1 MTGIDWIIVGLLL
14 LLALFGW
21 AQGFVAGALALIG
34 FALGAWLGTRLAGVV
49 LPDGSRSPYAPAIGL
64 VGALIVG
71 AGFAAGFEG
80 LGVRLRSKLTLPGFG
95 FVDGV
100 LGALLTACVGLG
112 VVWILG
118 AVAVHSN
125 GDVRYEVQRSAI
137 LSRLNKVLPP
147 SGPLL
152 NALARFDPFPQIDGP
167 EANVAPPAK
176 GIGRDPQVR
185 AAAASVVKILGTA
198 CGLGV
203 EGSGWVA
210 RDGVVVTNAHVVAGQ
225 NDTKVL
231 LRGTGPQLDAT
242 AIAFDPRNDLAVL
255 RVPGLK
261 ARPLPL
267 ADAPGPG
274 RSAAILGFPE
284 NGPYDVRAGRLG
296 ATRTTVTSDAYGRG
310 PVRASADVA
319 ARRGPLR
326 QLGRPDGRR
335 QGARRGDDLRR
346 HHDRP
351 ARRVRCA
358 QLGHQEG
365 ARGRARA
372 GRHRPLCPL
381 IRALQSSAQWPRRSS
396 SQRSRP
402 WGATSRGFSLARS
415 RSRTA
420 TSSPTITSSPG
431 RSATSC
437 SSRSRTSTTRS
448 SRSGRWPT
456 CRSCPTASSS
466 SCATSARASRCR

>member
-1 MTGIDWIIVGLLL
+1 MTGVDWIIVGLLL

-21 AQGFVAGALALIG
+21 AQGFVTGALALIG

-125 GDVRYEVQRSAI
+125 GDVRYEVQRSEI
-137 LSRLNKVLPP
+137 LSRLNKALPP

-152 NALARFDPFPQIDGP
+152 NALARFDPFPRIDGP

-225 NDTKVL
+225 TDTKVL

-310 PVRASADVA
+310 PVQ
-319 ARRGPLR
+319 RRLTSLRGVVRSGNSGGPMV
-326 QLGRPDGRR
+326 DGRGR
-335 QGARRGDDLRR
+335 VVATIFAATTSGPRGGFGVPNSVTKKVLAGAREPVGTG
-346 HHDRP
+346 P
-351 ARRVRCA
+351 CAR
-358 QLGHQEG
+358 
-365 ARGRARA
+365 
-372 GRHRPLCPL
+372 
-381 IRALQSSAQWPRRSS
+381 
-396 SQRSRP
+396 
-402 WGATSRGFSLARS
+402 
-415 RSRTA
+415 
-420 TSSPTITSSPG
+420 
-431 RSATSC
+431 
-437 SSRSRTSTTRS
+437 
-448 SRSGRWPT
+448 
-456 CRSCPTASSS
+456 
-466 SCATSARASRCR
+466 